1 MIIEICVSDYPMFA
15 YGPHAALC
23 QYMQGNLMQ
32 SGSKTLVTTINI
44 FLGAFWGNGHFLGEV
59 PPKCP
64 ICSTVCSNINICCSC
79 NVNADDDEIYVLRR
93 CHIVD
98 DERQQ
103 DGLSISLQCG
113 RPNVE

>member
-1 MIIEICVSDYPMFA
+1 MLPTSQQQQHKCHNFSHSETV
-15 YGPHAALC
+15 
-23 QYMQGNLMQ
+23 QYD
-32 SGSKTLVTTINI
+32 
-44 FLGAFWGNGHFLGEV
+44 
-59 PPKCP
+59 
-64 ICSTVCSNINICCSC
+64 
-79 NVNADDDEIYVLRR
+79 DDDEIYVLRR

>member
-1 MIIEICVSDYPMFA
+1 MLM
-15 YGPHAALC
+15 ALFRRR
-23 QYMQGNLMQ
+23 NLATLGLRCNHCRVDNGF
-32 SGSKTLVTTINI
+32 SG
-44 FLGAFWGNGHFLGEV
+44 
-59 PPKCP
+59 
-64 ICSTVCSNINICCSC
+64 
-79 NVNADDDEIYVLRR
+79 DDEIYVLRR